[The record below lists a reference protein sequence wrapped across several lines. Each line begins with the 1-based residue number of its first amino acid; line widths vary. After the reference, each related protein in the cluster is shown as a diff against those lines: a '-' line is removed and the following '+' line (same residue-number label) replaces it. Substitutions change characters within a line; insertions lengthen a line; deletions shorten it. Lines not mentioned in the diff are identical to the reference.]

1 MSETGGVFHVKQ
13 QEGKGVG
20 VGSFML
26 EKMGVVERVWSRG
39 FVMRGLLVLELDE

>member
-13 QEGKGVG
+13 QEEEGVNG
-20 VGSFML
+20 GSFVL

-39 FVMRGLLVLELDE
+39 FVMMGIIGFGIG